1 LNKGKATTFLPAA
14 AITLGLIMTCAPA
27 FSHHAFSA
35 EFDVKKP
42 ITLTGTVTKVEWT
55 NPHARFYVSV
65 TDESG
70 GTTVWDFE
78 LASPN
83 GLMRRLDPEFSKARR
98 NGYCQRVSGER
109 RLEDGQRA
117 ICQFGRWTQD
127 LCWSIRRRGTNSMNH
142 SSIPV

>member
-1 LNKGKATTFLPAA
+1 MNKGMEN
-14 AITLGLIMTCAPA
+14 AIFFSVAMILGVIMTCAPA

-65 TDESG
+65 TDEGG

-83 GLMRRLDPEFSKARR
+83 GLMRRGWTRSSIKSGDIVT
-98 NGYCQRVSGER
+98 VSGY
-109 RLEDGQRA
+109 LAKDGSKMANARSVSLA
-117 ICQFGRWTQD
+117 DGRKIFAGSSDDGGPTQ
-127 LCWSIRRRGTNSMNH
+127 
-142 SSIPV
+142 